1 LHSLFSIQVIMEK
14 IVITG
19 IGCVSA
25 IGASYGEL
33 GAKLL
38 EGASGVRALSLFDG
52 EGLGCRQAAEVPEL
66 DFKSLLPGIDVKA
79 ADRTTL
85 FSLLATKLALDHAG
99 LNLEEIDRSRVAVVI
114 GTAQS
119 SFAACAKFYQE
130 FFEGG
135 AWQVSP
141 ITFANTPINV
151 PTARVAMYFGL
162 QGPNTTISNGQT
174 SSLKAL
180 AYACDLI
187 RLGQADIVLAGG
199 AESLS
204 KEKHLAYQTTRALS
218 GQKRS
223 PQERCAPFDANRNG
237 LVLGEGAAMFV
248 LQSLERAKTTAAPV
262 RMEISGFGSG
272 WHRQSDPCGR
282 ALVIAMERALEDARL
297 SPQDIDLV
305 LANANGSI
313 AGDGLEAKA
322 LRSFFGKDCPDLSVS
337 SIKAA
342 TGELRGAA
350 GAMQTAAAAIAIEA
364 DQAPPTLNLKRPD
377 RALPGC
383 RISAHSLSSKVD
395 TVLIN
400 AVEQLADSSSLVVR
414 RPRSV
419 EP

>member
-1 LHSLFSIQVIMEK
+1 MEK
-14 IVITG
+14 IAISG
-19 IGCVSA
+19 IGCLSA
-25 IGASYGEL
+25 FGAGYGEL
-33 GAKLL
+33 SARLL
-38 EGASGVRALSLFDG
+38 DGFSGVGELSLFDG
-52 EGLGCRQAAEVPEL
+52 DGLHCHQAAEVPEL
-66 DFKSLLPGIDVKA
+66 DYKELLPGIDVKA

-85 FSLLATKLALDHAG
+85 FSLLATKLAIEDAR
-99 LNLEEIDRSRVAVVI
+99 LNLEEVDRSRVAVVI

-151 PTARVAMYFGL
+151 PTARVGMYFGL

-204 KEKHLAYQTTRALS
+204 KEKYLAYQTTRSLS
-218 GQKRS
+218 GQKRGS
-223 PQERCAPFDANRNG
+223 DAKCSPFDTNRNG

-248 LQSLERAKTTAAPV
+248 LQSLDRARTTNAPV
-262 RMEISGFGSG
+262 RVEISGFGSG
-272 WHRQSDPCGR
+272 WHRQKDPCGR
-282 ALVIAMERALEDARL
+282 ALVTAMERAIADARL
-297 SPQDIDLV
+297 SPKDIDLV
-305 LANANGSI
+305 LASANGSI
-313 AGDGLEAKA
+313 AGDGLEARA
-322 LRSFFGKDCPDLSVS
+322 LRSFFGKDCPDLNVS
-337 SIKAA
+337 AIKAA

-350 GAMQTAAAAIAIEA
+350 GALQTAAAAIAIEA
-364 DQAPPTLNLKRPD
+364 EQAPPTLNLRWPD
-377 RALPGC
+377 RSLPVC
-383 RISAHSLSSKVD
+383 NISEHSQSRRVD

-400 AVEQLADSSSLVVR
+400 SVEQLADSSSLIISR
-414 RPRSV
+414 YRSDAA
-419 EP
+419 